1 MIRTKLTVM
10 ALACLC
16 ASAVADS
23 GVKGT
28 IVDAG
33 TGKPV
38 AGANV
43 LLRDQALFVVSG
55 SDGVF
60 TISNAAPGT
69 DVLEI
74 IASGFEDKFQDIRIN
89 DGMMVN
95 LGEIKMT
102 PAGFE
107 STIDSDAF
115 LFDEE
120 ELLDDEGIGQSVGTI
135 QGATDDI
142 YYQAANYDFSITRF
156 RMRGLAQNW
165 QTGYVN
171 GFNMNDAMRGQ
182 FNFSMFGGMTSS
194 AFRNRTTEIGQ
205 SASPF
210 GYGSI
215 GGSNNVT
222 TYASEYA
229 PGWRGNLSYTNSNY
243 MLRAMMQ
250 YATGLNRHGWAFTA
264 SIIGRYAPEGVIEG
278 TFYNSFGYF
287 LSLQKVFNDK
297 HSLNLSTWGAPTQRA
312 TNAAATQEAYDLAG
326 SNLYNP
332 SWGYLNGK
340 KKSARVVESFDPSV
354 MLNWIWKPKMGTK
367 LNTGIAFRSNN
378 YSSSALNWY
387 QAADPRPDYYRK
399 LPYYYQP
406 TADPESDM
414 ELYVQQLAQQEYVA
428 EWWGGSKSHRQIDW
442 NQLYQTNLLNRDQ
455 FDRDPEKVGHST
467 YILED
472 RHSNFNAYMLNSNLD
487 HRLSDILT
495 LQGGVSF
502 NFTDARYYKTIRNLL
517 GGEYWLDIDNFS
529 ERDFAGDVDI
539 MQNDLDNPNR
549 RVYKG
554 DKFGYDYYIRNI
566 NTRAWLQ
573 NQIVTRHWN
582 VNYAAEFSYTNYWRD
597 GQMRNGRAPGKDY
610 LDANPDK
617 FPNIDRNS
625 AEMSKG
631 KGQNHEFFNFGVKA
645 GATYK
650 LDGRNYFTGH
660 VGYGTRAPL
669 PNDAYVS
676 PRTKDTSVG
685 DLKNERYLSADLSY
699 TWNYNRFRGSLTG
712 FYTRMWDGMKRT
724 GFYDYEL
731 NSFMNYAMTGLDSE
745 YKGLELGMEYKILNN
760 LSVSVA
766 GTIADYRYKNNPWG
780 VRSYENGSEEDVVK
794 RVYIK
799 NYHIG
804 GTPQQVVSF
813 AVNYNIKQWFFEANT
828 QWFGDGYFELSPT
841 RHEEM
846 PGLWKFC
853 FTEEEYIDRRNEIT
867 RQDKLNSEWVVNLS
881 VGKVLYTKFG
891 SINFNLGINN
901 LLNNRNVQTSGWQ
914 EGKFDYTDYDVK
926 KFPNKVWYAQGIRV
940 FFNVGIRF

>member
-1 MIRTKLTVM
+1 MKRIQITLMILLCLVAP
-10 ALACLC
+10 ALADTGL
-16 ASAVADS
+16 
-23 GVKGT
+23 KGT
-28 IVDAG
+28 VIDAQ
-33 TGKPV
+33 TGKAV
-38 AGANV
+38 SDANI
-43 LLRDQALFVVSG
+43 LLRDQAIFVVSG
-55 SDGVF
+55 QDGVF

-74 IASGFEDKFQDIRIN
+74 IASGYEDAYVDVTLT
-89 DGMMVN
+89 DGMTRN
-95 LGEIKMT
+95 LGDIKMT
-102 PAGFE
+102 PAGFTA
-107 STIDSDAF
+107 SPLDSDDF

-120 ELLDDEGIGQSVGTI
+120 ELLDDEGIGQSIGTI

-142 YYQAANYDFSITRF
+142 YYQAANYDFSTMRF
-156 RMRGLAQNW
+156 RMRGYDQNW

-171 GFNMNDAMRGQ
+171 GFNMNDAMRGR

-205 SASPF
+205 AAAPY

-243 MLRAMMQ
+243 MLRAMLQ
-250 YATGLNRHGWAFTA
+250 YATGLNKHGWAFTA

-332 SWGYLNGK
+332 SWGYLNGE
-340 KKSARVVESFDPSV
+340 KKSARIVESFDPSV

-367 LNTGIAFRSNN
+367 LNTGLAFRSNN

-387 QAADPRPDYYRK
+387 QAADPRPDYYRN
-399 LPYYYQP
+399 LPSYFKP
-406 TADPESDM
+406 TVTEEEDPD
-414 ELYVQQLAQQEYVA
+414 LYAAQLAQQQYVA
-428 EWWGGSKSHRQIDW
+428 DWWGGAKSHRQINWD
-442 NQLYQTNLLNRDQ
+442 QIYQTNLLNRDQ
-455 FDRDPEKVGHST
+455 YDRNPELVGQST

-472 RHSNFNAYMLNSNLD
+472 RHSNFNSYMLNSNLD

-495 LQGGVSF
+495 LQGGVSV
-502 NFTDARYYKTIRNLL
+502 NFTDAHYYKTIRDLL
-517 GGEYWLDIDNFS
+517 GGEYWRDIDNFS
-529 ERDFAGDVDI
+529 ERDFAGDVNI
-539 MQNDLDNPNR
+539 MQNDLDNPDR
-549 RVYKG
+549 KVYKG
-554 DKFGYDYYIRNI
+554 DKFGYNYYIRNI
-566 NTRAWLQ
+566 NARAWLQ

-582 VNYAAEFSYTNYWRD
+582 VNYAAEFSYTNFWRH
-597 GQMRNGRAPGKDY
+597 GMMRNGRAPGGVD
-610 LDANPDK
+610 DEGNPL
-617 FPNIDRNS
+617 P
-625 AEMSKG
+625 MSKG
-631 KGQNHEFFNFGVKA
+631 KGKNHEFFNFGVKA

-676 PRTKDTSVG
+676 PRTKDTQMG
-685 DLKNERYLSADLSY
+685 DLKSERYFSADLGY
-699 TWNYNRFRGSLTG
+699 TWNYKNFRGSLTG

-731 NSFMNYAMTGLDSE
+731 NSFMNYAMSGIATE
-745 YKGLELGMEYKILNN
+745 YKGLELGIEYKILSN
-760 LSVSVA
+760 LSVSAA
-766 GTIADYRYKNNPWG
+766 GTIADYTYKNDPMG
-780 VRSYENGSEEDVVK
+780 VRSYENGSEADVLK
-794 RVYIK
+794 RVYLK
-799 NYHIG
+799 NYHVG
-804 GTPQQVVSF
+804 GTPQQVASF
-813 AVNYNIKQWFFEANT
+813 AVNYNIKQWFFELNA
-828 QWFGDGYFELSPT
+828 QWFGDAYFELSPT

-853 FTEEEYIDRRNEIT
+853 FSEEEYIQRRDEIT
-867 RQDKLNSEWVVNLS
+867 RQDKLNSEWVMNLS
-881 VGKVLYTKFG
+881 IGKIIYTKFG
-891 SINFNLGINN
+891 SINFNLSVNN
-901 LLNNRNVQTSGWQ
+901 MLNNRNIQTGGWQ
-914 EGKFDYTDYDVK
+914 EGKFDYTNYDVN
-926 KFPNKVWYAQGIRV
+926 KFPNKIWYAQGIRV

>member
-1 MIRTKLTVM
+1 MKRIQITLMILLCLVAPT
-10 ALACLC
+10 LADTGL
-16 ASAVADS
+16 
-23 GVKGT
+23 KGT
-28 IVDAG
+28 VIDAQ
-33 TGKPV
+33 TGKAV
-38 AGANV
+38 SDANI
-43 LLRDQALFVVSG
+43 LLRDQAIFVVSG
-55 SDGVF
+55 QDGVF

-74 IASGFEDKFQDIRIN
+74 IASGYEDAYVDVTLT
-89 DGMMVN
+89 DGMTRN
-95 LGEIKMT
+95 LGDIKMT
-102 PAGFE
+102 PAGFTA
-107 STIDSDAF
+107 SPLDSDDF

-120 ELLDDEGIGQSVGTI
+120 ELLDDEGIGQSIGTI

-142 YYQAANYDFSITRF
+142 YYQAANYDFSTMRF
-156 RMRGLAQNW
+156 RMRGYDQNW

-171 GFNMNDAMRGQ
+171 GFNMNDAMRGR

-205 SASPF
+205 AVAPY

-243 MLRAMMQ
+243 MLRAMLQ
-250 YATGLNRHGWAFTA
+250 YATGLNKHGWAFTA

-332 SWGYLNGK
+332 SWGYLNGE
-340 KKSARVVESFDPSV
+340 KKSARIVESFDPSV

-367 LNTGIAFRSNN
+367 LNTGLAFRSNN

-387 QAADPRPDYYRK
+387 QAADPRPDYYRN
-399 LPYYYQP
+399 LPSYFKP
-406 TADPESDM
+406 TVTEEEDPD
-414 ELYVQQLAQQEYVA
+414 LYAAQLAQQQYVA
-428 EWWGGSKSHRQIDW
+428 DWWGGAKSHRQINWD
-442 NQLYQTNLLNRDQ
+442 QIYQTNLLNRDQ
-455 FDRDPEKVGHST
+455 YDRNPELVGQST

-472 RHSNFNAYMLNSNLD
+472 RHSNFNSYMLNSNLD

-495 LQGGVSF
+495 LQGGVSV
-502 NFTDARYYKTIRNLL
+502 NFTDAHYYKTIRDLL
-517 GGEYWLDIDNFS
+517 GGEYWRDIDNFS
-529 ERDFAGDVDI
+529 ERDFAGDVNI
-539 MQNDLDNPNR
+539 MQNDLDNPDR
-549 RVYKG
+549 KVYKG
-554 DKFGYDYYIRNI
+554 DKFGYNYYIRNI

-582 VNYAAEFSYTNYWRD
+582 VNYAAEFSYTNFWRR
-597 GQMRNGRAPGKDY
+597 GMMRNGRAPGGID
-610 LDANPDK
+610 DEGNPL
-617 FPNIDRNS
+617 P
-625 AEMSKG
+625 MSKG
-631 KGQNHEFFNFGVKA
+631 KGKNHEFFNFGVKA

-676 PRTKDTSVG
+676 PRTKDTQMG
-685 DLKNERYLSADLSY
+685 DLKSERYLAADLGY
-699 TWNYNRFRGSLTG
+699 TWNYKNFRGSLTG

-731 NSFMNYAMTGLDSE
+731 NSFMNYAMSGIATE
-745 YKGLELGMEYKILNN
+745 YKGLELGIEYKILSN
-760 LSVSVA
+760 LSVSAA
-766 GTIADYRYKNNPWG
+766 GTIADYTYKNDPMG
-780 VRSYENGSEEDVVK
+780 VRSYENGSEADVLK
-794 RVYIK
+794 RVYLK
-799 NYHIG
+799 NYHVG
-804 GTPQQVVSF
+804 GTPQQVASF
-813 AVNYNIKQWFFEANT
+813 AVNYNIKQWFFELNA
-828 QWFGDGYFELSPT
+828 QWFGDAYFELSPT

-853 FTEEEYIDRRNEIT
+853 FSEEEYIQRRDEIT
-867 RQDKLNSEWVVNLS
+867 RQDKLNSEWVMNLS
-881 VGKVLYTKFG
+881 IGKIIYTKFG
-891 SINFNLGINN
+891 SINFNLSVNN
-901 LLNNRNVQTSGWQ
+901 MLNNRNIQTGGWQ
-914 EGKFDYTDYDVK
+914 EGKFDYTNYDVN
-926 KFPNKVWYAQGIRV
+926 KFPNKIWYAQGIRV

>member
-1 MIRTKLTVM
+1 MRIKMTLLTLLCLM
-10 ALACLC
+10 LPALADTGLT
-16 ASAVADS
+16 
-23 GVKGT
+23 GT
-28 IVDAG
+28 VVDTQ

-38 AGANV
+38 ADANIV
-43 LLRDQALFVVSG
+43 LRDQAIFVVTG

-74 IASGFEDKFQDIRIN
+74 IASGYSDVYQDVTLTE
-89 DGMMVN
+89 GMTRN
-95 LGEIKMT
+95 IGDIKLT
-102 PAGFE
+102 PAGFT
-107 STIDSDAF
+107 SSPLDSDNY
-115 LFDEE
+115 LFSEE
-120 ELLDDEGIGQSVGTI
+120 DVLEDEGMGQSVGTI

-142 YYQAANYDFSITRF
+142 YYQTVNYNFSIARF
-156 RMRGLAQNW
+156 RMRGLDQNW

-171 GFNMNDAMRGQ
+171 GFNMNDAMRGR

-194 AFRNRTTEIGQ
+194 AFRNRTTEIGM
-205 SASPF
+205 SASPY

-229 PGWRGNLSYTNSNY
+229 PGWKGNLSYTNSNY
-243 MLRAMMQ
+243 MLRAMLQ
-250 YATGLNRHGWAFTA
+250 YATGLNKHGWAFTA

-340 KKSARVVESFDPSV
+340 KKSSRIVESFDPSV

-367 LNTGIAFRSNN
+367 LNTGLAFRSNN

-387 QAADPRPDYYRK
+387 QAADPRPDYYRN
-399 LPYYYQP
+399 LPYYFTP
-406 TADPESDM
+406 TADA
-414 ELYVQQLAQQEYVA
+414 ELEPTLFAAQLAQQQYVA
-428 EWWGGSKSHRQIDW
+428 DWWSGDKAHRQIDW
-442 NQLYQTNLLNRDQ
+442 NSLYQTNLLNRNQ
-455 FDRDPEKVGHST
+455 YDRDPELIGQST

-472 RHSNFNAYMLNSNLD
+472 RHSNFNAYMLNSYLD
-487 HRLSDILT
+487 HRLSDIMT
-495 LQGGVSF
+495 LQGGVSV
-502 NFTDARYYKTIRNLL
+502 NFTDAHYYKTIRDLL
-517 GGEYWLDIDNFS
+517 GGEYWRDVDNFS
-529 ERDFAGDVDI
+529 ERDFVGDVNI

-549 RVYKG
+549 KVHEG
-554 DKFGYDYYIRNI
+554 DKFGYDYYIRDI
-566 NTRAWLQ
+566 NARAWLQ

-582 VNYAAEFSYTNYWRD
+582 VDYAAEFSVTSFWRD
-597 GQMRNGRAPGKDY
+597 GQMRNGRAPGGVDDEGNK
-610 LDANPDK
+610 LP
-617 FPNIDRNS
+617 
-625 AEMSKG
+625 MSKG
-631 KGQNHEFFNFGVKA
+631 KGATHTFANFGVKA

-676 PRTKDTSVG
+676 PRTKDTPMG
-685 DLKNERYLSADLSY
+685 DLKSERYFSADLSY
-699 TWNYNRFRGSLTG
+699 TWNYKNFRGSLTG
-712 FYTRMWDGMKRT
+712 FYTRMWDGMKRS

-731 NSFMNYAMTGLDSE
+731 NSFMNYAMSGIDTE
-745 YKGLELGMEYKILNN
+745 YKGLELGMQYKILSN
-760 LSVSVA
+760 LSVSAV
-766 GTIADYRYKNNPWG
+766 GTIANYQYKNNPWG
-780 VRSYENGSEEDVVK
+780 VRSYENGSQADVVR
-794 RVYIK
+794 RVYLK
-799 NYHIG
+799 NYHVG
-804 GTPQQVVSF
+804 GTPQQAVSF
-813 AVNYNIKQWFFEANT
+813 AVNYNVKQWFFEVNA
-828 QWFGDGYFELSPT
+828 QWFGDAYFELSPS

-853 FTEEEYIDRRNEIT
+853 FNEEEYIKRRDEIT
-867 RQDKLNSEWVVNLS
+867 YQDRLNSEWVMNLS
-881 VGKVLYTKFG
+881 IGKVIYTKFG
-891 SINFNLGINN
+891 SLNFNLSVNN
-901 LLNNRNVQTSGWQ
+901 LLNNRNIQTTGWQ
-914 EGKFDYTDYDVK
+914 EGKFDYTNYDVN
-926 KFPNKVWYAQGIRV
+926 KFSNKIWYAQGIRV

>member
-1 MIRTKLTVM
+1 MKRIQITLMILLCLVAP
-10 ALACLC
+10 ALADTGL
-16 ASAVADS
+16 
-23 GVKGT
+23 KGT
-28 IVDAG
+28 VIDAQ
-33 TGKPV
+33 TGKAV
-38 AGANV
+38 SDANI
-43 LLRDQALFVVSG
+43 LLRDQAIFVVSG
-55 SDGVF
+55 QDGVF

-74 IASGFEDKFQDIRIN
+74 IASGYEDAYVDVTLT
-89 DGMMVN
+89 DGMTRN
-95 LGEIKMT
+95 LGDIKMT
-102 PAGFE
+102 PAGFTA
-107 STIDSDAF
+107 SPLDSDDF

-120 ELLDDEGIGQSVGTI
+120 ELLDDEGIGQSIGTI

-142 YYQAANYDFSITRF
+142 YYQAANYDFSTMRF
-156 RMRGLAQNW
+156 RMRGYDQNW

-171 GFNMNDAMRGQ
+171 GFNMNDAMRGR

-205 SASPF
+205 AAAPY

-243 MLRAMMQ
+243 MLRAMLQ
-250 YATGLNRHGWAFTA
+250 YATGLNKHGWAFTA

-332 SWGYLNGK
+332 SWGYLNGE
-340 KKSARVVESFDPSV
+340 KKSARIVESFDPSV

-367 LNTGIAFRSNN
+367 LNTGLAFRSNN

-387 QAADPRPDYYRK
+387 QAADPRPDYYRN
-399 LPYYYQP
+399 LPSYFKP
-406 TADPESDM
+406 TVTEEEDPD
-414 ELYVQQLAQQEYVA
+414 LYAAQLAQQQYVA
-428 EWWGGSKSHRQIDW
+428 DWWGGAKSHRQINWD
-442 NQLYQTNLLNRDQ
+442 QIYQTNLLNRDQ
-455 FDRDPEKVGHST
+455 YDRNPELVGQST

-472 RHSNFNAYMLNSNLD
+472 RHSNFNSYMLNSNLD

-495 LQGGVSF
+495 LQGGVSV
-502 NFTDARYYKTIRNLL
+502 NFTDAHYYKTIRDLL
-517 GGEYWLDIDNFS
+517 GGEYWRDIDNFS
-529 ERDFAGDVDI
+529 ERDFAGDVNI
-539 MQNDLDNPNR
+539 MQNDLDNPDR
-549 RVYKG
+549 KVYKG
-554 DKFGYDYYIRNI
+554 DKFGYNYYIRNI

-582 VNYAAEFSYTNYWRD
+582 VNYAAEFSYTNFWRH
-597 GQMRNGRAPGKDY
+597 GMMRNGRAPGGID
-610 LDANPDK
+610 DEGNPL
-617 FPNIDRNS
+617 P
-625 AEMSKG
+625 MSKG
-631 KGQNHEFFNFGVKA
+631 KGKNHEFFNFGVKA

-676 PRTKDTSVG
+676 PRTKDTQMG
-685 DLKNERYLSADLSY
+685 DLKSERYLAADLGY
-699 TWNYNRFRGSLTG
+699 TWNYKNFRGSLTG
-712 FYTRMWDGMKRT
+712 LYTRMWDGMKRT

-731 NSFMNYAMTGLDSE
+731 NSFMNYAMSGIATE
-745 YKGLELGMEYKILNN
+745 YKGLELGIEYKILSN
-760 LSVSVA
+760 LSVSAA
-766 GTIADYRYKNNPWG
+766 GTIADYTYKNDPMG
-780 VRSYENGSEEDVVK
+780 VRSYENGSEADVLK
-794 RVYIK
+794 RVYLK
-799 NYHIG
+799 NYHVG
-804 GTPQQVVSF
+804 GTPQQVASF
-813 AVNYNIKQWFFEANT
+813 AVNYNIKQWFFELNA
-828 QWFGDGYFELSPT
+828 QWFGDAYFELSPT

-853 FTEEEYIDRRNEIT
+853 FSEEEYIQRRDEIT
-867 RQDKLNSEWVVNLS
+867 RQDKLNSEWVMNLS
-881 VGKVLYTKFG
+881 IGKIIYTKFG
-891 SINFNLGINN
+891 SINFNLSVNN
-901 LLNNRNVQTSGWQ
+901 MLNNRNIQTGGWQ
-914 EGKFDYTDYDVK
+914 EGKFDYTNYDVN
-926 KFPNKVWYAQGIRV
+926 KFPNKIWYAQGIRV